1 MFIKNN
7 SKRTTLSLLWIT
19 VLFLMVFADIF
30 SIIIELESGNTIQIP
45 MEVKYAMVV
54 ASFMVSVPI
63 LMIVLSWILVY
74 RSSRFLNIIAG
85 VFTIVFVIGGG
96 SMMPHYWI
104 MAGLEVLLLFWV
116 LVIAYN
122 WKEESHI

>member
-1 MFIKNN
+1 MLIKNN
-7 SKRTTLSLLWIT
+7 STRTTLSLLWIT

-63 LMIVLSWILVY
+63 LMIILSWILVY

-104 MAGLEVLLLFWV
+104 MAGLEVLLLFGV
-116 LVIAYN
+116 LAIAYN
-122 WKEESHI
+122 WKEGDHI